1 VVVFLIKWYGI
12 HGRRIVVHACGDDD
26 DEVKNNK
33 LVSFAARYDYKQTLT
48 EKKTLPYNM
57 MLYSKFLHT
66 TKTLLTR

>member
-33 LVSFAARYDYKQTLT
+33 LVSFAARYDYKQKK
-48 EKKTLPYNM
+48 KKTKPIVSDASNTDR
-57 MLYSKFLHT
+57 KENT
-66 TKTLLTR
+66 TI